1 LKPDALTIAGSDPTG
16 GAGIQS
22 DLRTF
27 NRLGVRG
34 YSVVTALTA
43 QNSKGV
49 FHVQPAG
56 RESVRAQLHTLF
68 EDAIPSAVKV
78 GMLCNGDTV
87 REVFDQLSRLSGNIP
102 VVLDPVVLSSSG
114 YPLLDREGVEILL
127 DGLIPRVTVLTPNIP
142 EARFLLGLERE
153 VGGEE
158 LAGMAGKLGARYT
171 LLKGGHGRGD
181 ASVDFLSWQGRVK
194 AFSSPRRKGVDL
206 HGSGCRLS
214 SAITAFLAQG
224 DDVETA
230 VGKAKVYMD
239 KIFKLSRRSGGKEII
254 F

>member
-1 LKPDALTIAGSDPTG
+1 MKPDALTIAGSDPTG

-68 EDAIPSAVKV
+68 EDTIPSAVKV
-78 GMLCNGDTV
+78 GMLCNGETV
-87 REVFDQLSRLSGNIP
+87 REVCDQLSRLPGNIP
-102 VVLDPVVLSSSG
+102 IVLDPVVLSSSG
-114 YPLLDREGVEILL
+114 FPLLDREGVEILL
-127 DGLIPRVTVLTPNIP
+127 RDLIPRVTVLTPNIP
-142 EARFLLGLERE
+142 EARFLLRLDGKIGDR
-153 VGGEE
+153 E
-158 LAGMAGKLGARYT
+158 LARLAAELGARYT
-171 LLKGGHGRGD
+171 LLKGGHGGGD
-181 ASVDFLSWQGRVK
+181 FSVDYLLGEGRGK

-214 SAITAFLAQG
+214 SAIAASLALG

-230 VGKAKVYMD
+230 VTKAKAHMN
-239 KIFKLSRRSGGKEII
+239 KIFKRSRLLGEL
-254 F
+254 